1 MSPQS
6 GQQATREHVDG
17 LPNQQVRTVAERKAG
32 VAGKPGPVAGAS
44 AGRAVAPKQQGALVS
59 DTGRTRIAD
68 GVVAKIAGMA
78 SRQVGGVYA
87 MGAGMARTI
96 GSVRER
102 IPGVGTSVTRGVAVQ
117 VGERQAAVDID
128 LVVEYGVAI
137 PDLARDVR
145 ESVVHQIEQMT
156 GLEVVEVNITVDD
169 VHLPG
174 DENRQD
180 DASNDADRPTP
191 RVQ

>member
-6 GQQATREHVDG
+6 GQQATRERVDA
-17 LPNQQVRTVAERKAG
+17 LPNQHARTVADRKAAA
-32 VAGKPGPVAGAS
+32 AGKPGPSGNAS
-44 AGRAVAPKQQGALVS
+44 AGRAVAPKQAGALVS
-59 DTGRTRIAD
+59 DIGRTRIAD

-78 SRQVGGVYA
+78 SREVGGVFA
-87 MGAGMARTI
+87 MGAGMARTL
-96 GSVRER
+96 GSVKER
-102 IPGVGTSVTRGVAVQ
+102 IPGVGVSVTQGVAVQ

-128 LVVEYGVAI
+128 LVVEYGVSI
-137 PDLARDVR
+137 PELAAAVR
-145 ESVVHQIEQMT
+145 ESVIHQVEQMT

-174 DENRQD
+174 DE
-180 DASNDADRPTP
+180 SNADGSPEADGPSP

>member
-1 MSPQS
+1 M
-6 GQQATREHVDG
+6 
-17 LPNQQVRTVAERKAG
+17 PNQQVRTVADRKT
-32 VAGKPGPVAGAS
+32 AGKPGPSVAAGV
-44 AGRAVAPKQQGALVS
+44 GRAVAPKQNGALVS

-78 SRQVGGVYA
+78 SREVGGVHA

-102 IPGVGTSVTRGVAVQ
+102 IPGVGVSVTRGVAVQ

-137 PDLARDVR
+137 PDLARAVR
-145 ESVVHQIEQMT
+145 ESVIHQVEQMT

-174 DENRQD
+174 DDSRQD
-180 DASNDADRPTP
+180 DASNDADRPSP

>member
-1 MSPQS
+1 M
-6 GQQATREHVDG
+6 
-17 LPNQQVRTVAERKAG
+17 
-32 VAGKPGPVAGAS
+32 
-44 AGRAVAPKQQGALVS
+44 VS

-78 SRQVGGVYA
+78 SREVGGVFK
-87 MGAGMARTI
+87 MGAGMARTF
-96 GSVRER
+96 GSVKER
-102 IPGVGTSVTRGVAVQ
+102 IPGVGVSVTQGVAVQ

-128 LVVEYGVAI
+128 LVVEYGVVI
-137 PDLARDVR
+137 PELARAVR
-145 ESVVHQIEQMT
+145 ESVIHQVEQMT

-174 DENRQD
+174 ENGNGNGDGQEQ
-180 DASNDADRPTP
+180 DADRPSP